1 MFRTDLNNNPTAF
14 TTDVAKGGGLVLGVD
29 YEQGDS
35 FEAEGKTYY
44 TAKLLGDPIAITIK
58 LINVVGFY
66 TIAPQHRWTYIALP
80 FALWKQ
86 LTIDQK
92 KLVIGFMYQM
102 EGGEAMKYLW
112 SPLS

>member
-14 TTDVAKGGGLVLGVD
+14 TTDLAKEAGLVLGAD
-29 YEQGDS
+29 YEPGDP
-35 FEAEGKTYY
+35 FEADGRTYF

-80 FALWKQ
+80 YILWKQ

-92 KLVIGFMYQM
+92 RLVIGFMYQM
-102 EGGEAMKYLW
+102 EGGEAMK
-112 SPLS
+112 PLFS